1 MRVHKRS
8 GAHDKLNELVVL
20 ARRPCGL
27 RHECAGVA
35 DGQRSQRP
43 CSGWSAG
50 ARERVSRAAA
60 IGGRSIEPEAC
71 CSAAELRDV
80 ASLCRLPAR
89 GRCERRAAGACRT
102 VGWLSAAM
110 LMTHAEAVG
119 GLVTT
124 AVTALPCH
132 RRQYPSRSSGGARH
146 CGKLG
151 VGFVEWEGAAGRARR
166 PHHTV
171 ASVAMRHRRHR
182 MATHGR

>member
-1 MRVHKRS
+1 MHKRS
-8 GAHDKLNELVVL
+8 RTCDKLNELVGL

-27 RHECAGVA
+27 RRECAGVA

-43 CSGWSAG
+43 RSGWSAG
-50 ARERVSRAAA
+50 ARERVSRASAVGA
-60 IGGRSIEPEAC
+60 RSIEPEAC
-71 CSAAELRDV
+71 CLAVELRDV
-80 ASLCRLPAR
+80 ASQRRPPAH
-89 GRCERRAAGACRT
+89 GQCERRAVGACRT
-102 VGWLSAAM
+102 VGWLSAAV

-124 AVTALPCH
+124 TVTALSCH

-151 VGFVEWEGAAGRARR
+151 VGVAEREGAVGRARR